1 MSGTVKIEEAAW
13 ILRFRTGDIDAFEW
27 LYNRYAKE
35 MMDLAAGK
43 LVSLEEA
50 RDIIHDLLVELWSKR
65 EQIQVDQSL
74 RAYLMQ
80 AVRFRVI
87 DHLRRNM
94 LHESYRSAMHTSDND
109 VDNTTSQVIAY
120 KDLDNAV
127 TAELDRMPPR
137 AREIYRLSRQ
147 QHMSVNEIATTLN
160 ISSQT
165 VKNQLTTVLKQLR
178 FSLKKI
184 MFFLF

>member
-1 MSGTVKIEEAAW
+1 MNGTANIEESAW
-13 ILRFRTGDIDAFEW
+13 ILRFRTGDMEAFEW

-35 MMDLAAGK
+35 MMDFAAGK

-50 RDIIHDLLVELWSKR
+50 RDIIHDLLVELWAKR
-65 EQIQVDQSL
+65 EQLHVNQSL

-94 LHESYRSAMHTSDND
+94 LREDYKEAMHTAEKEI
-109 VDNTTSQVIAY
+109 DNTTGQLIVY
-120 KDLDNAV
+120 RDLDNAI

-147 QHMSVNEIATTLN
+147 QHMSVNEIASTLN

-165 VKNQLTTVLKQLR
+165 VKNQLTTVLKHLR
-178 FSLKKI
+178 FSLKKLL
-184 MFFLF
+184 FFLF